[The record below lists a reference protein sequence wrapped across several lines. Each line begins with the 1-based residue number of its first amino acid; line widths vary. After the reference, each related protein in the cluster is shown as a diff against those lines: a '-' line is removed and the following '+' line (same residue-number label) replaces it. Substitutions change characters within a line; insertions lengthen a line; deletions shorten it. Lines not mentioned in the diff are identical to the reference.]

1 MSARTAGREFDV
13 PSFSSR
19 HDYDDSGSDL
29 RFKGNAT
36 GLGAAQEIEIGVG
49 SSQIAILEVV

>member
-1 MSARTAGREFDV
+1 MAGREFDV